1 MNTAFTAET
10 VHLGLISGQTKR
22 DYKNWYLK
30 FLCLAFNN
38 KKDNLKPPTCVV
50 DWRADDRLT
59 PKGSFADPGQGNL
72 VNNDE
77 IILTAQLLHNCV

>member
-10 VHLGLISGQTKR
+10 VDLGLISGQTKG
-22 DYKNWYLK
+22 DYKNCYLK

-38 KKDNLKPPTCVV
+38 KKDNLKLPTSVA

-59 PKGSFADPGQGNL
+59 SKGSFADSWQGKPG
-72 VNNDE
+72 E
-77 IILTAQLLHNCV
+77 